1 MRTAMA
7 QALGDI
13 TVLDLSHA
21 LAGPFA
27 STMLGDYGAEVI
39 KIEAPRGGD
48 MARSWGPPFY
58 GDESAYFVNLN
69 RNKRSVALDLKQ
81 AAGRE
86 LFFRLLDKADVVIE
100 NLRVGTVQKLGID
113 YARCRERN
121 PRVVYCSISGF
132 GQDGPYRDRAALD
145 LVVQAE
151 SGMISVTGP
160 EAGGG
165 VRCGISIAD
174 ITAGM
179 FAAFGIVTAIHAR
192 RSSGDGQFI
201 DMSMLEGQLS
211 ILSGVI
217 GTYIADGEVP
227 GPMGTAYKALL
238 PYQTFRTRTRDVA
251 IGVGSDRLWRIFCE
265 AIGLPELAGDARFA
279 TNALR
284 AANRR
289 ALVDA
294 LQAAFLTKSYE
305 EWESILIEAGVPVG
319 AINSIADV
327 VEHPQARARGALV
340 DTDHPTAGRVRVV
353 APPVRLSETPGTL
366 RRPAPRLG
374 EHTKE
379 VLGGIGMD
387 AEQIARLEA
396 AGVIVCADMDAGR

>member
-379 VLGGIGMD
+379 VLSGIGVG
-387 AEQIARLEA
+387 AEEISRLEA
-396 AGVIVCADMDAGR
+396 EGVIACAKNA